1 MKASTLSRKE
11 QQKEVRRLVKNLSRR
26 IARIE
31 NLNLSGSQYAINRYR
46 EIEKTLPKNLR
57 TATDKQIQ
65 TLYRGVRYVDSLKTG
80 TVKGAKETMKTFEPI
95 KEKLSILSKDTRQ
108 KFWEAYGK
116 LYENSSTMANF
127 KYELFDV
134 LSDVMLQGVDTE
146 QLVIDIIDEYMNT
159 LEQLGGE
166 VTDEEI
172 KVLFTDKLT
181 SFKK

>member
-1 MKASTLSRKE
+1 MKASTLNRKE

-31 NLNLSGSQYAINRYR
+31 NLNLSGSQYAINKYR
-46 EIEKTLPKNLR
+46 QLEKTLPKNLGK
-57 TATDKQIQ
+57 ATDKQIQ
-65 TLYRGVRYVDSLKTG
+65 TLYRDLKYSDSLKTS

-95 KEKLSILSKDTRQ
+95 REKLSILSKDTRQ

-146 QLVIDIIDEYMNT
+146 QLVLDIIDEYMNT

>member
-46 EIEKTLPKNLR
+46 EIEKTLPKNLGK
-57 TATDKQIQ
+57 ATDKQIQ
-65 TLYRGVRYVDSLKTG
+65 TLYRDLRYVDSLKTS
-80 TVKGAKETMKTFEPI
+80 TVRGAKQTMKVFEPI
-95 KEKLSILSKDTRQ
+95 KNKLNTLSKSTQD

-127 KYELFDV
+127 KYEIFDV

-146 QLVIDIIDEYMNT
+146 QLVLEIIDEYKDT

>member
-57 TATDKQIQ
+57 PATDKQIQ
-65 TLYRGVRYVDSLKTG
+65 TLYRDLRYVDSLKTG

-116 LYENSSTMANF
+116 LYENATTMANF
-127 KYELFDV
+127 KYEIFDV
-134 LSDVMLQGVDTE
+134 MTDYIFQGVDTDE
-146 QLVIDIIDEYMNT
+146 IVLEIIDMYKNI
-159 LEQLGGE
+159 LEEMGGD

-181 SFKK
+181 IFKK